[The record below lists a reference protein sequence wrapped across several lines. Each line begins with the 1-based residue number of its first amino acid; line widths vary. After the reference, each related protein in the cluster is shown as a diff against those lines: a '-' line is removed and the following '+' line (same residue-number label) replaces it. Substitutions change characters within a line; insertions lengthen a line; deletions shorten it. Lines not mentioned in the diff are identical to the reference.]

1 MKDGLLGLAE
11 KTATRSKRASMD
23 LRALRE
29 LVRKGESGN
38 LEFKLKANH
47 PEKIIRE
54 VVAFANTDG
63 GTLLVGVGDDQS
75 IPGLKFADEEEF
87 ILVRAIEKFC
97 TPEITYRLERLS
109 VGEEREVLIF
119 RIPPSEGKPHF
130 VSLDSTGT
138 DRKAY
143 VRHRDRSIQASKEVR
158 QILKWKDK
166 ARNVQF
172 RYGRK
177 EEVLMKYL
185 GDHPSVTVESFAQ
198 LAQIPLWL
206 ASKTLITLVLANVL
220 RIRPDELA
228 DQFLVAPN

>member
-11 KTATRSKRASMD
+11 KTATRSRRANMD

-29 LVRKGESGN
+29 LVRRGEGAT

-63 GTLLVGVGDDQS
+63 GTLLVGVGDDGS
-75 IPGLKFADEEEF
+75 IPGLKFADEEEYT
-87 ILVRAIEKFC
+87 LVRAIEKYCF
-97 TPEITYRLERLS
+97 PEIRYDLERIS
-109 VGEEREVLIF
+109 VNDDREVLIF
-119 RIPPSEGKPHF
+119 RIPPSEEKPHY
-130 VSLDSTGT
+130 VSLEPNGS

-143 VRHRDRSIQASKEVR
+143 VRLKDKSIQASKEVR

-172 RYGRK
+172 NYGRK
-177 EEVLMKYL
+177 EEILMHYL
-185 GDHPSVTVESFAQ
+185 GENPSVTVESYAQ
-198 LAQIPLWL
+198 LARIPMWL
-206 ASKTLITLVLANVL
+206 ASKTLITLVLAKVL
-220 RIRPDELA
+220 RIRPDEMADEFLA
-228 DQFLVAPN
+228 A

>member
-11 KTATRSKRASMD
+11 KTATRSRRASMD

-29 LVRKGESGN
+29 LVRRGESAT

-54 VVAFANTDG
+54 VVAFANTHG
-63 GTLLVGVGDDQS
+63 GILLVGVGDDGS
-75 IPGLKFADEEEF
+75 IPGLKFADEEEY
-87 ILVRAIEKFC
+87 ILVRAIERNCF
-97 TPEITYRLERLS
+97 PEIHYTLERLA
-109 VGEEREVLIF
+109 VNDDREVLIF
-119 RIPPSEGKPHF
+119 RIPPSEAKPHY
-130 VSLDSTGT
+130 VSLDPAGT

-143 VRHRDRSIQASKEVR
+143 VRIDDKSVQASKEVR
-158 QILKWKDK
+158 QILKWQDK

-177 EEVLMKYL
+177 EEVLMHYL
-185 GDHPSVTVESFAQ
+185 GENPSVTVESYAQ
-198 LAQIPLWL
+198 LAKIPLWM

-220 RIRPDELA
+220 RIRPDETA
-228 DQFLVAPN
+228 DQFLVA